1 MPSGSRPLAG
11 SSRIRTSG
19 SPSSAW
25 AKPRRWRMPSEYWPT
40 RWRAAVSSRPTSS
53 SSAST
58 RCAGT
63 PMVWAETASA
73 SRPRRP
79 ACWAD
84 ASSRVPTRRPG
95 FGRSRW
101 RPPRTWA
108 WPLSGSERPT
118 SIRIVVVLPAPLGPR
133 KPVTVP
139 GSQRNV
145 TSETTVR
152 PPRCLV
158 SAWVSIMAADSRPAG
173 FATTVRGLRSPSPSA
188 VAGSDFGRGSRP
200 PRWPSLDPRAMARQ
214 ATARFT
220 DGRSGWFRSALPGV
234 VIEARDEE
242 RGRRDRVVDAA
253 VYLGAFAIGAA
264 TLAGTWE
271 MHSAWLRVV
280 AVVVGI
286 ATLVSLH
293 WRRTHPAAVG
303 IGVGAVSLVILPA
316 SGANLAA
323 TFNAAIRA
331 RGRDLAVIA
340 ALLIAWA
347 FASPLLVGYPAGN
360 YWLNAGACL
369 LLTGVVLGWGLFVR
383 ARRELVR
390 SLRAQADRAA
400 DDARAAE
407 RRRIAREMHDVLAH
421 RLSLLSVHAGA
432 LEFHPDAPAEEVA
445 EAAGVIR
452 QSAKTALEELRG
464 VIGVLREDS
473 GESLTQAPQP
483 TLADLAALVEESRGA
498 GMRITAR
505 IELGDAAPPAA
516 VGRTAY
522 RIAQEGLTNARKHAP
537 GAAATLT
544 VRAPDGDLQVEVRS
558 LAPVAVAA
566 AAPLPGA
573 GTGLIGLA
581 ERVSLA
587 GGKLEHGIDPDGAFV
602 LRASLPR

>member
-1 MPSGSRPLAG
+1 
-11 SSRIRTSG
+11 
-19 SPSSAW
+19 
-25 AKPRRWRMPSEYWPT
+25 
-40 RWRAAVSSRPTSS
+40 
-53 SSAST
+53 
-58 RCAGT
+58 
-63 PMVWAETASA
+63 
-73 SRPRRP
+73 
-79 ACWAD
+79 
-84 ASSRVPTRRPG
+84 
-95 FGRSRW
+95 
-101 RPPRTWA
+101 
-108 WPLSGSERPT
+108 
-118 SIRIVVVLPAPLGPR
+118 
-133 KPVTVP
+133 
-139 GSQRNV
+139 
-145 TSETTVR
+145 
-152 PPRCLV
+152 
-158 SAWVSIMAADSRPAG
+158 
-173 FATTVRGLRSPSPSA
+173 
-188 VAGSDFGRGSRP
+188 
-200 PRWPSLDPRAMARQ
+200 MARQ

-220 DGRSGWFRSALPGV
+220 DGLSGRLRSALPDV
-234 VIEARDEE
+234 VIDAPDEE
-242 RGRRDRVVDAA
+242 RGRRDHLVDAA
-253 VYLGAFAIGAA
+253 IYLVAFAISAA
-264 TLAGTWE
+264 STLTDTWQ
-271 MHSAWLRVV
+271 MQPPWLRVV
-280 AVVVGI
+280 SVVVGI

-303 IGVGAVSLVILPA
+303 IGIGTVALVILTA

-340 ALLIAWA
+340 GLLIAWA
-347 FASPLLVGYPAGN
+347 FASPLLYPPAGS
-360 YWLNAGACL
+360 YWVNAGACL

-390 SLRAQADRAA
+390 SLRAQGDRAA
-400 DDARAAE
+400 DEARAAE

-452 QSAKTALEELRG
+452 ESAKTALEELRG
-464 VIGVLREDS
+464 VIGVLREDG
-473 GESLTQAPQP
+473 GESLTQPPQP
-483 TLADLAALVEESRGA
+483 TLADLAALVEESRAA
-498 GMRITAR
+498 GMRVTAR

-537 GAAATLT
+537 GAAVTLT

-587 GGKLEHGIDPDGAFV
+587 GGTLEHGVDPDGAFV